1 MNCKNKNKY
10 IHLNNKGFAI
20 TSIIYSMLFL
30 FIILMTIIL
39 LTLARRKVLIDKSK
53 EYTKSLLNDYNET
66 YNYDYTGDV
75 QEFVAP
81 RDGYYK
87 IELWGAQG
95 GNISGT
101 GYDMNGNNRGNL
113 TYTGGKGAY
122 TTGDVY
128 LTKSQV
134 VYIYVGSKGSDNI
147 SLTSTEN
154 QDVGGYNGGGSLSS
168 GQGIYGSTGGGSTDI
183 RIVSGTWNDFNSL
196 KSRIMVAA
204 GGGGA
209 NFRNQG
215 YGEGNG
221 GAGGTLIGINGE
233 EALTEGSYFRSD
245 YSHGYE
251 LGTGGTQNSGG
262 YRIVYYLDGT
272 VEIPQDCND
281 CLGKFG
287 MAGQEIN
294 QTGGGSGY
302 YGGANNSHGGAGGGS
317 SFISGY
323 DGCDAI
329 SKNST
334 ESNIIHTGQS
344 IHYSGIYFE
353 NPEMI
358 AGNSNVPTYDGND
371 TMVGNSGNGHAKIT
385 YVGQYLNNYK
395 SNHYGYTGDVQ
406 RFVAP
411 RDGYYRIE
419 LWGAQ
424 GGNISGTGYDMNGNN
439 RGNLTYTGG
448 KGAYTTG
455 DVYLTKSQVVY
466 IYVGSKGSDNI
477 SLTSTENQDVGGY
490 NGGGSLSSGQGI
502 YGSTGGG
509 STDIRIVS
517 GTWND
522 FNSLKSRIMV
532 AAGGGGA
539 NFRNQGYGEGNG
551 GAGGTLIGMNGEEA
565 LTDGSYFRSDFSHG
579 YELGTGGTQTGGGY
593 KVIYYLNGTVENV
606 QDCNDCLGKFG
617 MANQEINQTGGG
629 SGYYGGGNNSH
640 GGAGGGSSFISGY
653 NGCDAISEN
662 STESNIV
669 HTGQSI
675 HYSGIKFENSNMIA
689 GNSNVPTYDGTGT
702 MTGND
707 GDGHAKITYIGN
719 DSKQPEVN
727 LSINSFSELYLPT
740 ITDNN
745 IGISGIHITYKLDLP
760 SSGYSFDWSQTNP
773 AATVSF
779 CNSNNTC
786 EKLLPVCDDKSCIAR
801 HGSYTTTEPG
811 YLSLS
816 LNGTSFSLNNIVYQG
831 KKVKINFNNPIEN
844 SPVFYVRSGCTYSQ
858 GTFVCSNTHN
868 SGDTAS
874 GDVYAFASNQGAW
887 TQQFSVDGGE
897 WKTDGN
903 ASNGYYAKIS
913 GIGSHTIKVRT
924 KYSTANIYSEESE
937 EFVIVIN

>member
-75 QEFVAP
+75 QEFVVP

-95 GNISGT
+95 GSNEFAS
-101 GYDMNGNNRGNL
+101 
-113 TYTGGKGAY
+113 GGKGAY

-128 LTKSQV
+128 LTKNQIIYL
-134 VYIYVGSKGSDNI
+134 YIGGAGTINDNPA
-147 SLTSTEN
+147 LT
-154 QDVGGYNGGGSLSS
+154 GGYNGGGTGSRHPDVVSDNFSL
-168 GQGIYGSTGGGSTDI
+168 YGAGGGGSTDI
-183 RIVSGTWNDFNSL
+183 RLKSGIWNDFLSL
-196 KSRIMVAA
+196 KSRIMVAS
-204 GGGGA
+204 GGSGA
-209 NFRNQG
+209 SNWYSPQDG
-215 YGEGNG
+215 V
-221 GAGGTLIGINGE
+221 AGGTLVGITGHEFSSDKN
-233 EALTEGSYFRSD
+233 ASYVNA
-245 YSHGYE
+245 
-251 LGTGGTQNSGG
+251 TGGTQTSGG
-262 YRIVYYLDGT
+262 IGAAPTGSTNGNFGYGGSINN
-272 VEIPQDCND
+272 EIIRH
-281 CLGKFG
+281 
-287 MAGQEIN
+287 AS
-294 QTGGGSGY
+294 GGGSGY
-302 YGGANNSHGGAGGGS
+302 YGGGSGGIQVNVVMTGASGS

-329 SKNST
+329 SENST

-406 RFVAP
+406 RFVSP

-439 RGNLTYTGG
+439 RGDLTYIGG

-455 DVYLTKSQVVY
+455 DVYLSESQVVY
-466 IYVGSKGSDNI
+466 IYVGGKGSDNI
-477 SLTSTENQDVGGY
+477 SLTKTENQDVGGY
-490 NGGGSLSSGQGI
+490 NGGGSLLSGQGV

-509 STDIRIVS
+509 ATDVRITS

-551 GAGGTLIGMNGEEA
+551 GAGGTLIGIDGQES
-565 LTDGSYFRSDFSHG
+565 LTENSYFRSDYSHG
-579 YELGTGGTQTGGGY
+579 YELGTGGTQTSGGY
-593 KVIYYLNGTVENV
+593 KTIYYLNGTIENV
-606 QDCNDCLGKFG
+606 QSCTDCLGNFG
-617 MANQEINQTGGG
+617 QSIQGKNQTGGG
-629 SGYYGGGNNSH
+629 SGYYGGGSNAH

-653 NGCDAISEN
+653 DGCDAIAEN
-662 STESNIV
+662 STETNIV

>member
-95 GNISGT
+95 GSE
-101 GYDMNGNNRGNL
+101 Y
-113 TYTGGKGAY
+113 GGKGAY
-122 TTGDVY
+122 TTGDIY
-128 LTKSQV
+128 LTKNQV
-134 VYIYVGSKGSDNI
+134 IYLYVGGAGNGGLSINAY
-147 SLTSTEN
+147 N
-154 QDVGGYNGGGSLSS
+154 GGYNGGGNIISVYSQS
-168 GQGIYGSTGGGSTDI
+168 YAENYKWYSYTGGGATDV
-183 RIVSGTWNDFNSL
+183 RLVSGIWNKFDSL

-204 GGGGA
+204 GGGGMSEQTNYPLA
-209 NFRNQG
+209 KGG
-215 YGEGNG
+215 YGGTIIGGNGESNYYSTTSYGLGGSQTSGGKNSYNDQNFGTFGNG
-221 GAGGTLIGINGE
+221 GSLNNVLVA
-233 EALTEGSYFRSD
+233 
-245 YSHGYE
+245 
-251 LGTGGTQNSGG
+251 GTGGG
-262 YRIVYYLDGT
+262 
-272 VEIPQDCND
+272 
-281 CLGKFG
+281 
-287 MAGQEIN
+287 
-294 QTGGGSGY
+294 GY
-302 YGGANNSHGGAGGGS
+302 YGGGASYEVLNEVGLSSGAGGS

-329 SKNST
+329 SENST

-439 RGNLTYTGG
+439 RGDLTYIGG

-455 DVYLTKSQVVY
+455 DVYLSESQVVY
-466 IYVGSKGSDNI
+466 IYVGGKGSDNI
-477 SLTSTENQDVGGY
+477 SLTRTENQDVGGY
-490 NGGGSLSSGQGI
+490 NGGGSLSSGQGV

-509 STDIRIVS
+509 ATDIRIVS

-551 GAGGTLIGMNGEEA
+551 GAGGTLIGINGEEA
-565 LTDGSYFRSDFSHG
+565 LTEGSYFRSDYSHG
-579 YELGTGGTQTGGGY
+579 YELGTGGTQNSGGY
-593 KVIYYLNGTVENV
+593 RIVYYLDGTVESV
-606 QDCNDCLGKFG
+606 QNCTNCLGKFG
-617 MANQEINQTGGG
+617 MAGQVINQTGGG
-629 SGYYGGGNNSH
+629 SGYYGGGNNAH

-653 NGCDAISEN
+653 DGCDAISEN

-727 LSINSFSELYLPT
+727 LSIYGFNQLYLPT

-745 IGISGIHITYKLDLP
+745 ISIGGTGITYKLDLP
-760 SSGYSFDWSQTNP
+760 NSGYLFEWKQSGPSGSIKFCDSNDSCTNLLYICDGNP
-773 AATVSF
+773 G
-779 CNSNNTC
+779 CNV
-786 EKLLPVCDDKSCIAR
+786 KY
-801 HGSYTTTEPG
+801 GSYTTTQPG
-811 YLSLS
+811 YLRLS
-816 LNGTSFSLNNIVYQG
+816 LKKILFYVNNIVYRGQ
-831 KKVKINFNNPIEN
+831 KVKINFNDSILNAPN
-844 SPVFYVRSGCTYSQ
+844 FDVKSGCIYNQ
-858 GTFVCSNTHN
+858 GAFSCSNTHN

-874 GDVYAFASNQGAW
+874 GDVYVFSSTGPF
-887 TQQFSVDGGE
+887 TKQFSIDGGE
-897 WKTDGN
+897 WSNMSGS
-903 ASNGYYAKIS
+903 ANGYFGIVK

-924 KYSTANIYSEESE
+924 KYSNGGSGIYSEESE

>member
-87 IELWGAQG
+87 IELWGASGSDSSTDNSGGLGAYTSGYINLSAGETLYVYVGQNSGKMESSAAYNGGGAGVSGFDGNTTQYGYAGGGATDVRLVNGNWDNFESLKSRIMVAAGGGASGLVTVANEDYIAKGGAAGGLIGYTGSDASEEHGTQYCASGGSQTEAGYIYNYNNSGTFGKGATNTYYSFGNGGGGGYYGGGASTRGHGGAGGGSSYISGHEGCNSISQNSTSDAISHTNSSVHYSKYEFEDTKMIDGNGYNWTVSKQEYEGMPTYDGNNTMVGNSGNGHAKITYVGQYLNNYKSNHYGYTGDVQRFVAPRDGYYRIELWGAQG

-101 GYDMNGNNRGNL
+101 GYDMNGNNRGDL
-113 TYTGGKGAY
+113 TYIGGKGAY

-128 LTKSQV
+128 LSESQV
-134 VYIYVGSKGSDNI
+134 VYIYVGGKGSDNI
-147 SLTSTEN
+147 SLTRTEN

-168 GQGIYGSTGGGSTDI
+168 GQGVYGSTGGGATDI

-272 VEIPQDCND
+272 VESVQNCTN

-287 MAGQEIN
+287 MAGQ
-294 QTGGGSGY
+294 
-302 YGGANNSHGGAGGGS
+302 
-317 SFISGY
+317 
-323 DGCDAI
+323 
-329 SKNST
+329 
-334 ESNIIHTGQS
+334 
-344 IHYSGIYFE
+344 
-353 NPEMI
+353 
-358 AGNSNVPTYDGND
+358 V
-371 TMVGNSGNGHAKIT
+371 
-385 YVGQYLNNYK
+385 
-395 SNHYGYTGDVQ
+395 
-406 RFVAP
+406 
-411 RDGYYRIE
+411 
-419 LWGAQ
+419 
-424 GGNISGTGYDMNGNN
+424 
-439 RGNLTYTGG
+439 
-448 KGAYTTG
+448 
-455 DVYLTKSQVVY
+455 
-466 IYVGSKGSDNI
+466 
-477 SLTSTENQDVGGY
+477 
-490 NGGGSLSSGQGI
+490 
-502 YGSTGGG
+502 
-509 STDIRIVS
+509 
-517 GTWND
+517 
-522 FNSLKSRIMV
+522 
-532 AAGGGGA
+532 
-539 NFRNQGYGEGNG
+539 
-551 GAGGTLIGMNGEEA
+551 
-565 LTDGSYFRSDFSHG
+565 
-579 YELGTGGTQTGGGY
+579 
-593 KVIYYLNGTVENV
+593 
-606 QDCNDCLGKFG
+606 
-617 MANQEINQTGGG
+617 INQTGGG
-629 SGYYGGGNNSH
+629 SGYYGGGNNAH

-653 NGCDAISEN
+653 DGCDAISEN

-727 LSINSFSELYLPT
+727 LSIYGFNELYLPT

-745 IGISGIHITYKLDLP
+745 ISISGIKINYKLDLP
-760 SSGYSFDWSQTNP
+760 NSGYTFDWKQSNP
-773 AATVSF
+773 DATVSF
-779 CNSNNTC
+779 CNSNKSC
-786 EKLLPVCDDKSCIAR
+786 EKLLPVCDDKYCVVR
-801 HGSYTTTEPG
+801 HGSYTTTESG
-811 YLSLS
+811 YLLINLS
-816 LNGTSFSLNNIVYQG
+816 GVSFSINNIVYRGQ
-831 KKVKINFNNPIEN
+831 KVKINFNDSVLNAPN
-844 SPVFYVRSGCTYSQ
+844 FDVKSGCIYNQ
-858 GTFVCSNTHN
+858 GAFSCSNTHN

-874 GDVYAFASNQGAW
+874 GDVYVFSSTGPF
-887 TQQFSVDGGE
+887 TKQFSIDGGE
-897 WKTDGN
+897 WKTDGG
-903 ASNGYYAKIS
+903 SSSGYYAKIS
-913 GIGSHTIKVRT
+913 EIGSHTIKVRT
-924 KYSTANIYSEESE
+924 KYSNGGSGIYSKESE
-937 EFVIVIN
+937 EFIIIIN